1 MATAVEG
8 VATDLDL
15 DPLLLLPI
23 EGGIGLGPETDL
35 LKVTRGE
42 RELVLD
48 LQRISRNEIGLP
60 TPHHRAD
67 QDLLQ
72 IGITIIMGEM
82 KEGEEEVGKGE
93 GEGDEEEE
101 VVGEEEMEKISTLL
115 ICEWMGQERKL
126 R

>member
-1 MATAVEG
+1 VEG